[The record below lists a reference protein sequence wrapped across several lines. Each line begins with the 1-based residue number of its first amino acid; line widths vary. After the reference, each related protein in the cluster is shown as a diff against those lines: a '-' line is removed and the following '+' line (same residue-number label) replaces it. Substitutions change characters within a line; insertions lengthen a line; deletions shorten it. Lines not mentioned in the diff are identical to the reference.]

1 MVLDVPPDI
10 QRWYQEMVGSGMAE
24 EHARAI
30 VQDHLQ
36 QMQQR
41 PQVLETAPWQ
51 QFRHASDGPHNYMH
65 EAHMHRPETREI
77 ANEFWRAHGNPQRM
91 TDEQVFRFNKYL
103 VNEGFGHDAF
113 QIHKKVPFEQQD
125 LAIESLTR
133 PFEPPR
139 HLNFVPAHML
149 RISENMKPVNDQK
162 LQELANY
169 MSRLGY
175 RRDEIQFRLASELE
189 DVNRRMQ
196 GGPPG
201 AL

>member
-1 MVLDVPPDI
+1 MKGLATTP
-10 QRWYQEMVGSGMAE
+10 
-24 EHARAI
+24 
-30 VQDHLQ
+30 
-36 QMQQR
+36 
-41 PQVLETAPWQ
+41 
-51 QFRHASDGPHNYMH
+51 
-65 EAHMHRPETREI
+65 
-77 ANEFWRAHGNPQRM
+77 
-91 TDEQVFRFNKYL
+91 
-103 VNEGFGHDAF
+103 F
-113 QIHKKVPFEQQD
+113 QIHKKVPFDQQD